1 MTRIEEIKEIIIQ
14 EGLDKPNRQ
23 REKVYRKFYLANLL
37 RKENL
42 MLKEIG
48 DILNKNHATIIHYI
62 KSHKY
67 WTKIKDEQY
76 LDYTMDLMEMP
87 QIKNTL
93 KQEILKVKTLRQLN
107 ELKNKIDEFIY

>member
-1 MTRIEEIKEIIIQ
+1 MIRIEEIKEIIIQ
-14 EGLDKPNRQ
+14 EGLNKPNRQ

-48 DILNKNHATIIHYI
+48 DILNKNHATVIHYL

-67 WTKIKDEQY
+67 WTRIKDEQY

-87 QIKNTL
+87 PIKNTL
-93 KQEILKVKTLRQLN
+93 KQEILKIKTLRQLE

>member
-14 EGLDKPNRQ
+14 EGLNKPNRQ

-48 DILNKNHATIIHYI
+48 DILNKNHATVIHYL

-67 WTKIKDEQY
+67 WTRIKDEQY

-87 QIKNTL
+87 PIKNTL
-93 KQEILKVKTLRQLN
+93 KQEILKIKTLRQLE